1 MLNDSVYK
9 NRYFSSDDFR
19 IKNVMNTEIG
29 ILFLILSV
37 TIFLLIFEFL
47 RIDLIAIICML
58 ALGWSGILS
67 PNEML
72 SGFSS
77 NAVIVVIAVMVL
89 GRGLEK
95 TGIMDRFTSY
105 VLKKV
110 NNDKSRIIFWISLA
124 VGLLSGFIQ
133 NIGAIALFLPG
144 ILQISR
150 KSKISSYEL
159 IMPVAFSAILGGT
172 LTLVASGPLVLVN
185 DLLKNAGLDAFGIFS
200 VTPVGFLLLF
210 SGLLFFL
217 IFGNRTLSIKND
229 ISSNKTDHDRLIENL
244 SVSTNV
250 QQFLIEK
257 NSNLVGKTIE
267 DSVIRQKPEVNI
279 LAIKRESGL
288 EYSPWRNTVF
298 KAGQEI
304 AILGSEENIL
314 AMADKHGLK
323 RIYQAGDFNS
333 LLDSKESGFAE
344 MIIPGRSEI
353 TGKTIRDYSIR
364 KRFGVEPILLF
375 SQGKEIRGDIS
386 DRKISAGDS
395 IIVYGLRNKI
405 RDLRESLDFVVATSL
420 QVDEMDTSS
429 TLKALLCYG
438 MAIIFALLGFPVA
451 LAFLS
456 GAIGMV
462 ITRIISIE
470 EMYRSIEWKV
480 VFLLAGLIPLGIA
493 MEKTGAAAFLAENLI
508 ALMADNNLMALISVG
523 LLATLFTLVM
533 SNTGAIVVLTPIII
547 EMANIGNFDPR
558 TMVLF
563 AAVCTA
569 NSFVLPTHQVNAF
582 IQSSGGY
589 SNADFLKTGIWMT
602 LIFLIVTISYF
613 YIIMV

>member
-1 MLNDSVYK
+1 MLNDQVYK
-9 NRYFSSDDFR
+9 NGNFSSDDFR

-144 ILQISR
+144 IIQISR

-229 ISSNKTDHDRLIENL
+229 ISSNRTDQNRLIENL

-267 DSVIRQKPEVNI
+267 DSIISQKPDVNI

-323 RIYQAGDFNS
+323 RIYQADDFNS
-333 LLDSKESGFAE
+333 LLNSKESGFAE

-386 DRKISAGDS
+386 DRKISPGDS

-508 ALMADNNLMALISVG
+508 ALMADNNLMVLISVG

>member
-1 MLNDSVYK
+1 MLNDRVYK

-67 PNEML
+67 QNEML

-144 ILQISR
+144 IIQISR
-150 KSKISSYEL
+150 KSKITSYEL

-229 ISSNKTDHDRLIENL
+229 ISSNKTDQNRLIENL
-244 SVSTNV
+244 SVSNNV

-267 DSVIRQKPEVNI
+267 DSIIRQKPDVNI

-333 LLDSKESGFAE
+333 LLNSKESGFAE

-386 DRKISAGDS
+386 DRKISPGDS

-508 ALMADNNLMALISVG
+508 ALMADNNLMVLISVG

-589 SNADFLKTGIWMT
+589 SNADFLKTGLWMT

>member
-1 MLNDSVYK
+1 MLNDRVYK

-144 ILQISR
+144 IIQISR

-229 ISSNKTDHDRLIENL
+229 ISSNKTDHDRLLENL

-267 DSVIRQKPEVNI
+267 DSVIRQKPDVNI

-386 DRKISAGDS
+386 DRKISPGDS

-508 ALMADNNLMALISVG
+508 ALMADNNLMVLISVG

>member
-1 MLNDSVYK
+1 MLNDRVYK
-9 NRYFSSDDFR
+9 NGNFSSDDFR

-144 ILQISR
+144 IIQISR
-150 KSKISSYEL
+150 KSKITSYEL

-229 ISSNKTDHDRLIENL
+229 ISSNKTDQNRLIENL

-267 DSVIRQKPEVNI
+267 DSIISQKPDVNI

-386 DRKISAGDS
+386 DRKISPGDS

-508 ALMADNNLMALISVG
+508 ALMADNNLMVLISVG

-613 YIIMV
+613 FIIMV

>member
-1 MLNDSVYK
+1 
-9 NRYFSSDDFR
+9 
-19 IKNVMNTEIG
+19 MNPEIG
-29 ILFLILSV
+29 KLLLILTF
-37 TIFLLIFEFL
+37 TIFSLVFELL

-95 TGIMDRFTSY
+95 TRIMDRFSNF
-105 VLKKV
+105 VLGKV
-110 NNDKSRIIFWISLA
+110 GNNKSKIIFWVSLA

-144 ILQISR
+144 IINISR
-150 KSKISSYEL
+150 KSKIPSDQL
-159 IMPVAFSAILGGT
+159 IMPVGYSAILGGT

-185 DLLKNAGLDAFGIFS
+185 DLLKNTGLEPFGIFS
-200 VTPVGFLLLF
+200 VTPVGLLLLL
-210 SGLLFFL
+210 SGLVYFL
-217 IFGNRTLSIKND
+217 TFGNRTLSNKKD
-229 ISSNKTDHDRLIENL
+229 ISPFNSAGQDALIARLNL
-244 SVSTNV
+244 SNNV
-250 QQFLIEK
+250 QHYLIEK
-257 NSNLVGKTIE
+257 NSGLVGKTVE
-267 DSVIRQKPEVNI
+267 DSILKQKPDVNI
-279 LAIKRESGL
+279 LAIKRKSGL

-298 KAGQEI
+298 EAGQEI
-304 AILGSEENIL
+304 AIMGREEDIL
-314 AMADKHGLK
+314 IIAKKYGLK
-323 RIYQAGDFNS
+323 RIPPDNDFDPF
-333 LLDSKESGFAE
+333 LDANASGFAE
-344 MIIPGRSEI
+344 VIIPGRSEMA
-353 TGKTIRDYSIR
+353 GRSIREYAIR

-375 SQGKEIRGDIS
+375 SQGGEIRGDFS

-395 IIVYGLRNKI
+395 IIVYGLWSKI
-405 RDLRESLDFVVATSL
+405 RDLRESLDFVVASA
-420 QVDEMDTSS
+420 VEMDETDSSS
-429 TLKALLCYG
+429 TLKAMLCYSL
-438 MAIIFALLGFPVA
+438 AIILALVGFPVA

-462 ITRIISIE
+462 ITRVISIE

-493 MEKTGAAAFLAENLI
+493 MEKTGAAAYMAENLI
-508 ALMADNNLMALISVG
+508 TLMADKNLLLIFSVG
-523 LLATLFTLVM
+523 LLATLFSLVM
-533 SNTGAIVVLTPIII
+533 SNTGAIVVLAPIII

-569 NSFVLPTHQVNAF
+569 NSFILPTHQVNAF
-582 IQSSGGY
+582 IQSSAGY
-589 SNADFLKTGIWMT
+589 SNADFFKTGIWMT
-602 LIFLIVTISYF
+602 VIFLIVTISYF
-613 YIIMV
+613 YMIMV

>member
-1 MLNDSVYK
+1 MLNDRVYK
-9 NRYFSSDDFR
+9 NGNFSSDDFR

-29 ILFLILSV
+29 ILFLILSA

-95 TGIMDRFTSY
+95 TGIMDRFSSY

-110 NNDKSRIIFWISLA
+110 NNNKSRIIFWISLA

-229 ISSNKTDHDRLIENL
+229 ISSNKTDQNRLIENL
-244 SVSTNV
+244 SVSNNV

-267 DSVIRQKPEVNI
+267 DSIIRQKTDVNI

-323 RIYQAGDFNS
+323 RIYKAGDFNS
-333 LLDSKESGFAE
+333 LLNSKESGFAE

-386 DRKISAGDS
+386 DRKISPGDS

-613 YIIMV
+613 FIIMV

>member
-1 MLNDSVYK
+1 MLNDRVYK

-229 ISSNKTDHDRLIENL
+229 ISSNKTDQNRLIENL
-244 SVSTNV
+244 SVSNNV

-267 DSVIRQKPEVNI
+267 DSIISQKPDVNI

-333 LLDSKESGFAE
+333 LLNSKESGFAE

-386 DRKISAGDS
+386 DRKISPGDS

-508 ALMADNNLMALISVG
+508 ALMADNNLMVLISVG

-613 YIIMV
+613 FIIMV

>member
-1 MLNDSVYK
+1 
-9 NRYFSSDDFR
+9 
-19 IKNVMNTEIG
+19 
-29 ILFLILSV
+29 
-37 TIFLLIFEFL
+37 
-47 RIDLIAIICML
+47 
-58 ALGWSGILS
+58 
-67 PNEML
+67 
-72 SGFSS
+72 
-77 NAVIVVIAVMVL
+77 
-89 GRGLEK
+89 
-95 TGIMDRFTSY
+95 
-105 VLKKV
+105 
-110 NNDKSRIIFWISLA
+110 
-124 VGLLSGFIQ
+124 
-133 NIGAIALFLPG
+133 
-144 ILQISR
+144 
-150 KSKISSYEL
+150 
-159 IMPVAFSAILGGT
+159 
-172 LTLVASGPLVLVN
+172 
-185 DLLKNAGLDAFGIFS
+185 
-200 VTPVGFLLLF
+200 
-210 SGLLFFL
+210 
-217 IFGNRTLSIKND
+217 
-229 ISSNKTDHDRLIENL
+229 
-244 SVSTNV
+244 
-250 QQFLIEK
+250 
-257 NSNLVGKTIE
+257 
-267 DSVIRQKPEVNI
+267 
-279 LAIKRESGL
+279 
-288 EYSPWRNTVF
+288 
-298 KAGQEI
+298 
-304 AILGSEENIL
+304 LGSEENIL

-333 LLDSKESGFAE
+333 LLNSKESGFAE

-386 DRKISAGDS
+386 DRKISPGDS

-405 RDLRESLDFVVATSL
+405 RGLRESLDFVVATSL

-508 ALMADNNLMALISVG
+508 AVMADNNLMVLISVG

>member
-1 MLNDSVYK
+1 MLNDRVYK

-229 ISSNKTDHDRLIENL
+229 ISSNKTDQNRLIENL
-244 SVSTNV
+244 SVSNNV

-267 DSVIRQKPEVNI
+267 DSIISQKPDVNI

-386 DRKISAGDS
+386 DRKISPGDS

-508 ALMADNNLMALISVG
+508 ALMADNNLMVLISVG

-613 YIIMV
+613 FIIMV

>member
-144 ILQISR
+144 IIQISR

-229 ISSNKTDHDRLIENL
+229 ISSNRTDQNRLIENL

-333 LLDSKESGFAE
+333 LLNSKESGFAE

>member
-1 MLNDSVYK
+1 MLNDRVYK
-9 NRYFSSDDFR
+9 NGNFSSDDFR

-67 PNEML
+67 PTEML

-144 ILQISR
+144 IIQISR

-217 IFGNRTLSIKND
+217 ILGNRTLSIKND

-267 DSVIRQKPEVNI
+267 DSIIRQKPDVNI

-333 LLDSKESGFAE
+333 LLNSKESGFAE

-386 DRKISAGDS
+386 DRKISPGDS
-395 IIVYGLRNKI
+395 IIVYGLWNKI

-508 ALMADNNLMALISVG
+508 AVMADNNLMVLISVG